1 MKAFLPKLNHT
12 DIDLADYGGEGIL
25 RVNAMSL
32 GTSQSVTADLQK
44 LAFADGYTAEDF
56 KRKEAE
62 INAKYAV
69 PMMLLFIEKCALVED
84 EDGFRKL
91 TKEEIEY
98 LPPQLASD
106 IYEAIMEMNEFPLV
120 QNGGEASRKEPSKPT
135 SAE

>member
-1 MKAFLPKLNHT
+1 MKAFLPKLNYT

-44 LAFADGYTAEDF
+44 MAFADGYTAEDF

>member
-1 MKAFLPKLNHT
+1 MKAFLPKLNYT

-44 LAFADGYTAEDF
+44 MAFADGYTAEDF

-84 EDGFRKL
+84 EEGFRKL
-91 TKEEIEY
+91 TAEEIEY